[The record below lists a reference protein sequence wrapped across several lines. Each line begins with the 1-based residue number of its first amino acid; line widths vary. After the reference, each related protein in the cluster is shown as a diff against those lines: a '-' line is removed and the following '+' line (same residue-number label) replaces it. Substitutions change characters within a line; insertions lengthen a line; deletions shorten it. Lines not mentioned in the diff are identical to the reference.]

1 MTSSPATPLRVL
13 HVGKYF
19 PPYRGGM
26 ETFLRSLMAEQQRQG
41 LEVAALVH
49 NEESSF
55 TSRASIYDWKD
66 QSLPVDRVARW
77 ATFAFTPVS
86 PSFPFRL
93 ARAIKQFAPDVLHL
107 HMPNVSAFYCLLVP
121 SARSRPWVIHWHS
134 DVPKSK
140 HSVLLRLLY
149 SLYRI
154 PEQILLK
161 KARRVIATSPPYLA
175 SSEPLSSHADRC
187 VVVPLGI
194 EEEPPEEQ
202 FQDRWPAED
211 SRVSNAL
218 HVLAVGR
225 LTYYKGFEF
234 LLDAVRL
241 EPRIRLTLVG
251 DGENCVALQEAV
263 KAKGISERVTFLREC
278 DDATLQHL
286 FVEADVLCMSSIERT
301 EAFGV
306 VLLEAMRSQLPCI
319 VTDVA
324 GSGMRWVVDAPSAGI
339 AIEPEN
345 AEALAQAFATVLEH
359 PQTLPR
365 IAKAGSDR
373 FKSHFT
379 IDRCGSQIRKV
390 YMDSVT

>member
-1 MTSSPATPLRVL
+1 
-13 HVGKYF
+13 
-19 PPYRGGM
+19 M

-55 TSRASIYDWKD
+55 ASRACIDDWKD
-66 QSLPVDRVARW
+66 QSLSIDRVARW
-77 ATFAFTPVS
+77 ATFAFTPIS

-121 SARSRPWVIHWHS
+121 SARSKPWVIHWHS

-161 KARRVIATSPPYLA
+161 KARRVIATSPPYLG

-194 EEEPPEEQ
+194 EEEPLGEQ
-202 FQDRWPAED
+202 FED
-211 SRVSNAL
+211 LRSPDDSQASNTL

-234 LLDAVRL
+234 LLDAVKL
-241 EPRIRLTLVG
+241 EPRTRLTLVG
-251 DGENCVALQEAV
+251 DGENRVALREAA
-263 KAKGISERVTFLREC
+263 KHKGIGERVTFLHGC

-306 VLLEAMRSQLPCI
+306 VLLEAMRSRLPCI
-319 VTDVA
+319 VTDVT

-339 AIEPEN
+339 AVEPEN
-345 AEALAQAFATVLEH
+345 ADALAQAFATILEQ
-359 PQTLPR
+359 PQTLTR
-365 IAKAGSDR
+365 IAEAGMNR

-379 IDRCGSQIRKV
+379 IDRCVDHGNKIYIESIG
-390 YMDSVT
+390 